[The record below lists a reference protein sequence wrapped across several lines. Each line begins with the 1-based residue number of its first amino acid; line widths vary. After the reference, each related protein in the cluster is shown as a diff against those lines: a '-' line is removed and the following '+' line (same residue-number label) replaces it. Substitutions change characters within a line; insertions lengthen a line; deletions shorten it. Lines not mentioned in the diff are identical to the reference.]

1 MIALFVGSIKTIRAL
16 DSCHLGRGG
25 GGGMVVI
32 SSVDSV
38 EAILVTEILI

>member
-1 MIALFVGSIKTIRAL
+1 MIALFAGSIKTSRAL

-32 SSVDSV
+32 SRV
-38 EAILVTEILI
+38 ETILVTEILI

>member
-1 MIALFVGSIKTIRAL
+1 MIALFVGSIKTSRAL
-16 DSCHLGRGG
+16 DSCHLGRG

-38 EAILVTEILI
+38 ESILVTEIRI